1 MHSSEVPRLKVFL
14 AGVFVNI
21 FSWGVWWM
29 AASEVYNT
37 FSLIADGSALVK
49 INVVGLWVSVGFIGV
64 GLFSVAS
71 PGVALFTGKR
81 ADAVWGRRGSSIA
94 NYVIVFFAIIGVLS
108 AIYFYT
114 SMTTSLAVKGYVY
127 CRPLT
132 KFSATGRHEVYVA
145 KPELCV
151 KPNKIP

>member
-29 AASEVYNT
+29 ATSEVYNT

-81 ADAVWGRRGSSIA
+81 ADVVWGRRGRAIA
-94 NYVIVFFAIIGVLS
+94 NYVIVFFAIIGVFS

-114 SMTTSLAVKGYVY
+114 SMTTSLADKGYVY

-132 KFSATGRHEVYVA
+132 KISATGRHEVYVA

>member
-1 MHSSEVPRLKVFL
+1 PRLKVFL

-29 AASEVYNT
+29 ATSEVYNT
-37 FSLIADGSALVK
+37 FSLIANGSALVK
-49 INVVGLWVSVGFIGV
+49 INIVGLWVSVGFIGV

-94 NYVIVFFAIIGVLS
+94 NYVIVFFAIIGVFS

-114 SMTTSLAVKGYVY
+114 SMTTSLADKGYVY

-145 KPELCV
+145 NPALCV
-151 KPNKIP
+151 QPNKIP

>member
-81 ADAVWGRRGSSIA
+81 ADAV
-94 NYVIVFFAIIGVLS
+94 
-108 AIYFYT
+108 
-114 SMTTSLAVKGYVY
+114 
-127 CRPLT
+127 
-132 KFSATGRHEVYVA
+132 
-145 KPELCV
+145 
-151 KPNKIP
+151 